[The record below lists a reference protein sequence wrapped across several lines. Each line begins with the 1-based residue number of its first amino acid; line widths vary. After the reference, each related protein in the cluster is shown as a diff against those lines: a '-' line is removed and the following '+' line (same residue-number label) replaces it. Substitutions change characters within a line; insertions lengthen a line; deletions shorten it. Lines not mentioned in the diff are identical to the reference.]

1 MAGFIIILRIF
12 CHRKKFSMQRV
23 KLDLIDRKILTD
35 LQADGRMTNVELA
48 QRVGISAPPC
58 LRRVRALEEAGY
70 IRGYHAELNPQQL
83 GYGVTVFAM
92 VGLNSQAE
100 QDLNASIG
108 RAHVRTPVTHAHLV
122 CRL

>member
-58 LRRVRALEEAGY
+58 LRRARALEEAGY
-70 IRGYHAELNPQQL
+70 TRGYHAELNPQQ
-83 GYGVTVFAM
+83 YGDRESSVYGQRRARRVAR
-92 VGLNSQAE
+92 GG
-100 QDLNASIG
+100 G
-108 RAHVRTPVTHAHLV
+108 RNIEKKKTTKKI
-122 CRL
+122 